1 MASVPKYPI
10 KAASL
15 DQLIGEPDN
24 DPDAAG
30 GFAASS
36 PPVAMIGRRILHVC
50 DSLQMGGAERV
61 LIGLAAGLVARG
73 ARVTVA
79 CSVGGSLALEAERAG
94 VDVRMLGTGLA
105 KRRLDAAF
113 ADALT
118 RLIVNEPPDLVH
130 THMYASTVAAT
141 LALQQS
147 RIPLVVHEHSEAGWR
162 NCEARRRAAVAYRRS
177 AVVIAVS
184 GAIRRR
190 LVDVDGVA
198 SAKVRVIHNML
209 PRLPGRA
216 GAVVGLPRPDGPL
229 VGVVARLQPEKGVAV
244 FVRAAARLAQSV
256 PDAGYVVVGDGLQR
270 GMLERLAADLGVA
283 VTFLGFRPD
292 GPALVGG
299 LDLLVIPSLSEGTPL
314 VLLEGAAAGV
324 PVVATTVGG
333 IPEQVSD
340 GIEGLLVPPGDDRAL
355 ADACRRIL
363 ADRAFG
369 ARLAAAAADRLRQAD
384 PEAAVNAVADLYT
397 HVLRAQPEPAETP

>member
-1 MASVPKYPI
+1 
-10 KAASL
+10 
-15 DQLIGEPDN
+15 
-24 DPDAAG
+24 
-30 GFAASS
+30 
-36 PPVAMIGRRILHVC
+36 MIGRRILYVS
-50 DSLQMGGAERV
+50 DSLHMGGAERV

-79 CSVGGSLALEAERAG
+79 CSVGGSLAVEAERAG
-94 VDVRMLGTGLA
+94 VEVRVLGSSLV

-113 ADALT
+113 ACALT
-118 RLIVNEPPDLVH
+118 QLIVNEPPDLVH

-147 RIPLVVHEHSEAGWR
+147 RIPLVVHEHSEADWR
-162 NCEARRRAAVAYRRS
+162 DSEARYNAAKAYRRS

-184 GAIRRR
+184 TAIRHR
-190 LVDVDGVA
+190 LVDVDGVP
-198 SAKVRVIHNML
+198 SAKIHVLHSAL

-216 GAVVGLPRPDGPL
+216 AAGGLPRPNGPL

-244 FVRAAARLAQSV
+244 FLRAAARLAQSV
-256 PDAGYVVVGDGLQR
+256 PDAGYVVIGDGPQR

-283 VTFLGFRPD
+283 VSFLGFRPD
-292 GPALVGG
+292 GPALVGE
-299 LDLLVIPSLSEGTPL
+299 LDLLVIPSFSEGTPL
-314 VLLEGAAAGV
+314 VVLEGAAAGV
-324 PVVATTVGG
+324 PVVATPVGG

-384 PEAAVNAVADLYT
+384 PEAAVNAVAALYA
-397 HVLRAQPEPAETP
+397 HVLRAQPLPAETL